1 MRKKKRVKRSIC
13 WLLLSSRE
21 VVLTLIT
28 TEGEASSLT
37 MIRNKVDYDRR
48 LGSLCFKIIHSSFY
62 FYFLWWGVLDYKV
75 HSVAHHVF
83 FLLLMVVDVIKMG
96 EIRLLGF
103 FGGWEVVF
111 E

>member
-1 MRKKKRVKRSIC
+1 MRKKKRVRRSIC

-37 MIRNKVDYDRR
+37 MIRKKVDYDRK
-48 LGSLCFKIIHSSFY
+48 LGSLCFKIIHSYFY
-62 FYFLWWGVLDYKV
+62 FYFYGGVCWTRRSTMWHY
-75 HSVAHHVF
+75 VF
-83 FLLLMVVDVIKMG
+83 FLLSVAVDVTKMG
-96 EIRLLGF
+96 EIRFLGF
-103 FGGWEVVF
+103 VDGWKVVF